1 MKTPEYYELAQF
13 VQDYMRDILI
23 ALATYTPPDPKNPGE
38 NRVKYRVFPT
48 HLPTSDQ
55 DKMLEGLVTQSP
67 QAAEQQIEG
76 SAEDAM
82 LVNAMTTQRGQVRQ
96 QAQSNDLAVINRR
109 PTE

>member
-1 MKTPEYYELAQF
+1 
-13 VQDYMRDILI
+13 
-23 ALATYTPPDPKNPGE
+23 
-38 NRVKYRVFPT
+38 
-48 HLPTSDQ
+48 
-55 DKMLEGLVTQSP
+55 MLEGLVTQSP